1 MSSARSQSGPQ
12 AKAGPN
18 RSSKILRAAR
28 WFSAAALLFVVAIAG
43 GFLWFLSS
51 VPVNEITLNGKA
63 DGIVVLTGGASRI
76 EDAIELLAKG
86 NGRRLLISG
95 VNPAT
100 GEREIARLKPE
111 HRKIVTCCVDLDRTA
126 INTITNATETRR
138 WAKDRGFKSLIV
150 VTSNYHIPRAM
161 AELSH
166 QIPDLKLIAY
176 PVVSDQLKAD
186 WSSAPTLRIL
196 FTEYVKYIAAIAR
209 MRLPLLNRMLA

>member
-1 MSSARSQSGPQ
+1 M
-12 AKAGPN
+12 
-18 RSSKILRAAR
+18 R
-28 WFSAAALLFVVAIAG
+28 WWG
-43 GFLWFLSS
+43 
-51 VPVNEITLNGKA
+51 
-63 DGIVVLTGGASRI
+63 
-76 EDAIELLAKG
+76 
-86 NGRRLLISG
+86 
-95 VNPAT
+95 
-100 GEREIARLKPE
+100 
-111 HRKIVTCCVDLDRTA
+111 
-126 INTITNATETRR
+126 R